1 MQNPSPNSTTP
12 HSNTSSTTS
21 STTRSTASTTRTD
34 AALRRIIDIMVQLR
48 DPETGCPWDVK
59 QTFETIAPYTIEEA
73 YETAD
78 AIQRGNLEDI
88 RDELGDLLLQVVF
101 QARIAEEAGHFDLAD
116 IATSISEKMIAR
128 HPHIFTDDSDRPNA
142 TRPNVTRPS
151 VTRPS
156 ADGQKQIWEEIKA
169 EERAAKGKTGVLD
182 DVAIGLSPMLRAL
195 KLQKRAARVGFDWP
209 EFAQLR
215 DKLHEETAE
224 LEAELSAN
232 TADRQKISD
241 EVGDILFV
249 AVNIARKAGVD
260 PETALLGC
268 NQKFEQ
274 RFRYIEQNIEKY
286 NKSIEDSSLEE
297 MESLWQ
303 EAKSATKSSPSPDK
317 ADNSDKADGADKSGG
332 KAD

>member
-12 HSNTSSTTS
+12 HSNTS

-128 HPHIFTDDSDRPNA
+128 HPHIFTDDSDIPNA

-317 ADNSDKADGADKSGG
+317 ADKSGG